1 MTGNKIL
8 KRINVRKYL
17 DVIIVIKI
25 FGCRSAP
32 DKEHEARV
40 PKKIL
45 KCRAVSREIN
55 FSSVEAM
62 EKFRLQQK
70 ILFKVYVYTHMYV
83 CIICI
88 YGILYV

>member
-1 MTGNKIL
+1 MLLSCKVFMSIYFLFG
-8 KRINVRKYL
+8 YL
-17 DVIIVIKI
+17 VNRMLIFIKSSKTVKCI
-25 FGCRSAP
+25 PDYLAFLFRSVP

-70 ILFKVYVYTHMYV
+70 VLFKVS
-83 CIICI
+83 
-88 YGILYV
+88 